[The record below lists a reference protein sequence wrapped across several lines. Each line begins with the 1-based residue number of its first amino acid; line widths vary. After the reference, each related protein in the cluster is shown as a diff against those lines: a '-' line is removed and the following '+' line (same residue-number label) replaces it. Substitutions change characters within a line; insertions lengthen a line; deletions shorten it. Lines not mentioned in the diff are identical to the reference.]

1 MSMRVARVLAGLMV
15 LGAST
20 ALAQRPIDERRPA
33 AREGTVKISNAVGSV
48 RITGW
53 SKDTIAIA
61 GTIAEGAEIDFQVG
75 GRETSIRVTAPTSSS
90 LQPVDPSAIEVR
102 VPRQSS
108 VAVRTVEASIR
119 VSGVQGSADV
129 ESQTGDVRV
138 SGPIRTVYAESA
150 GGDVDLDVSTKVARA
165 KTVDGDITVREA
177 RGYLDVS
184 TVSGTLQVFGL
195 EVWET
200 ELTSVSGDISFEGSL
215 SREGSLYV
223 ESHSGTIDLAL
234 DPNQR
239 ADFDV
244 LSVAGAIENS
254 LSDATGRT
262 FSVGGGGTQVKI
274 KSFKGVVKIRQLRN
288 RG

>member
-108 VAVRTVEASIR
+108 VAVRTVEASIQ

>member
-108 VAVRTVEASIR
+108 VAVRTVEASIQ

-244 LSVAGAIENS
+244 LSVAGAVENS